1 MLYENR
7 KTDRALRSR
16 PKDFTWDELIKILKH
31 YGFEETGRGKTGG
44 SRRKFVNAHSQIIS
58 LHEPHPQ
65 NILKQ
70 YQLNIVIEHLNL

>member
-1 MLYENR
+1 MSKIEKLIER
-7 KTDRALRSR
+7 LRSR
-16 PKDFTWDELIKILKH
+16 PKDFTWNELIKILKH
-31 YGFEETGRGKTGG
+31 YGFEETGRGKTDG
-44 SRRKFVNAHSQIIS
+44 SRRKFANAHSQIIS